1 MTFDRPALDSFYQ
14 YAISLCGAEADA
26 YDLLQSAL
34 ERYLRGQR
42 ERSQQIDNPQAYMRQ
57 IIRNIFI
64 DQYRQQRGH
73 DSDEFDE
80 QIHTKIPDISSHSL
94 ENLVIEQDLL
104 EKIWQHLNHNERE
117 LLYLWGLLGH
127 TIDEIALELQCPR
140 GTLLARIHRLRKKLQ
155 KTQTLGASA

>member
-1 MTFDRPALDSFYQ
+1 MVFDRPALDGFYQ

-34 ERYLRGQR
+34 ERYLQGQR
-42 ERSQQIDNPQAYMRQ
+42 NKSRRIDNPQAYMRQ

-64 DQYRQQRGH
+64 DQYRHQRAH

-104 EKIWQHLNHNERE
+104 AKIWQHLNYNERE

-155 KTQTLGASA
+155 RTQTLGASA

>member
-1 MTFDRPALDSFYQ
+1 MVFDRPALDRLYQ

-34 ERYLRGQR
+34 EKYLQAQR
-42 ERSQQIDNPQAYMRQ
+42 KKNQQIENPQAYMRQ
-57 IIRNIFI
+57 IIRNSFI
-64 DQYRQQRGH
+64 DQYRQQRVH

-80 QIHTKIPDISSHSL
+80 QVHTKIPDISSHSL

-104 EKIWQHLNHNERE
+104 EKIWQHLNYNERE

>member
-1 MTFDRPALDSFYQ
+1 MVFDRPALDRLYQ

-34 ERYLRGQR
+34 ERYLQAQR
-42 ERSQQIDNPQAYMRQ
+42 KKNQQIENPQAYMRQ
-57 IIRNIFI
+57 IIRNSFI
-64 DQYRQQRGH
+64 DLHRQQRVYN
-73 DSDEFDE
+73 SDEFDE
-80 QIHTKIPDISSHSL
+80 QIHTKVPDISSHSL

-104 EKIWQHLNHNERE
+104 EKIWQHLNFNERE